1 MILRRSIEQVPN
13 SPPKPPTKPS
23 GFGSL
28 ISVAIAFAL
37 GIGLAVFAYKAVKPD
52 VWPKRFAEVVPG
64 KVYRSSELSPAAL
77 EQLVRRTG
85 LKTVIDLGVA
95 PDGDPRDR
103 RQQLAAQALGL
114 HRYKFQLVGDSTGNP
129 NEYLAALRLALD
141 PANQPVLIHCA
152 TGSQRTSCAIALFR
166 MAAQGYTADQALA
179 ESADFD
185 AKSKV
190 GDVTRAIA
198 PKVMK
203 ALKDGGS
210 IPGEPPVIVV
220 PAAPI
225 AARP

>member
-1 MILRRSIEQVPN
+1 MN
-13 SPPKPPTKPS
+13 SSAKPR

-28 ISVAIAFAL
+28 IGVVLAIAL
-37 GIGLAVFAYKAVKPD
+37 TIGLAVFSYKAVKPD
-52 VWPKRFAEVVPG
+52 LWPKRLGEVVPG
-64 KVYRSSELSPAAL
+64 KVYRSSELSPAAM
-77 EQLVRRTG
+77 EQLVRRNG

-103 RQQLAAQALGL
+103 RQQLTAQALGL
-114 HRYKFQLVGDSTGNP
+114 KRYKFQLVGDSTGNP

-152 TGSQRTSCAIALFR
+152 TGAQRTSCAVALFR
-166 MAAQGYTADQALA
+166 MAQQGYTVDQALA
-179 ESADFD
+179 EAAEFD
-185 AKSKV
+185 AKTKV
-190 GDVTRAIA
+190 NEVTRAIA
-198 PKVMK
+198 PKVLQ
-203 ALKDGGS
+203 ALRDGGS

>member
-1 MILRRSIEQVPN
+1 MN
-13 SPPKPPTKPS
+13 SSAKPR

-28 ISVAIAFAL
+28 IGAVLAIALAVGF
-37 GIGLAVFAYKAVKPD
+37 AVFAYKAVKPD
-52 VWPKRFAEVVPG
+52 VWPKRLAEVVPG
-64 KVYRSSELSPAAL
+64 KVYRSSELSPAAM
-77 EQLVRRTG
+77 EQLARRTG

-103 RQQLAAQALGL
+103 RQQLTAQALGL
-114 HRYKFQLVGDSTGNP
+114 NRYKFQLVGDSTGNP

-152 TGSQRTSCAIALFR
+152 AGAQRTSCAIALFR
-166 MAAQGYTADQALA
+166 VASQGYTVDQSLA
-179 ESADFD
+179 ESAEFD

-198 PKVMK
+198 PKVLQ

-220 PAAPI
+220 PTAPI